1 MPIRVVEIHHS
12 AVRIKGDEADLQANL
27 DFYQGLLGLSP
38 DGKRPN
44 IRDVPGFWINVG
56 AVGQV
61 HLLRRR
67 SNT

>member
-38 DGKRPN
+38 DGKRP
-44 IRDVPGFWINVG
+44 ISGTFLASGSMLVP
-56 AVGQV
+56 
-61 HLLRRR
+61 
-67 SNT
+67 